1 MHTVYQLSTLKH
13 ITFLILI
20 LWYLIFEG
28 NCNLNILMMYKGS
41 YKKFLYKSINN
52 YLTTNEI
59 CIFFA
64 AGNLCLLVTHDNMMC
79 MNCEL
84 FMTISL
90 VNLNMEC
97 KIHFAYLIDILHTT
111 I

>member
-1 MHTVYQLSTLKH
+1 MTAADN
-13 ITFLILI
+13 LIIRTIKYFNLCI
-20 LWYLIFEG
+20 L
-28 NCNLNILMMYKGS
+28 NMYKMAI
-41 YKKFLYKSINN
+41 KLLYKSINN

-84 FMTISL
+84 FMALLS
-90 VNLNMEC
+90 
-97 KIHFAYLIDILHTT
+97 AYAHV
-111 I
+111 